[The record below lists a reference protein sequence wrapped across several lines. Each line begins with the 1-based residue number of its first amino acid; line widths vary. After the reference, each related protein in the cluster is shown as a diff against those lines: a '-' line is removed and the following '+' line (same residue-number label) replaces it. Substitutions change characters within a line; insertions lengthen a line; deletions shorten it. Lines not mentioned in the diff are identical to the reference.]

1 MATTNISTEIVS
13 ITGVTAHGA
22 SDDFIVSAQKF
33 VAASVPKELLRWAAS
48 ETVPAT
54 HGGDADPQQV
64 TIPTG
69 TDSIISVRRD
79 SFVAQEVG
87 IEDRGFIANSNSLQ
101 LATNTFPKYF
111 VADAN
116 RIIVKPDPDST
127 YKIYVTYVDYSNLDD
142 DSDLRDAVVYRACSS
157 EFSKLATAELPTVS
171 IAAVPPDVP
180 TISASTVSFSTTAP
194 SYASPTTTIS
204 GVAWATEYPTQA
216 SDITTAFTAI
226 NAELDETQAVC
237 DELNTNVDAAV
248 TQLGEAATQV
258 DASIDT
264 ALGAIV
270 TAAGRINT
278 AVALANDEFDEVSTQ
293 QAGSKASPI
302 TDAFTQFDLAPAL
315 LLLGEAD
322 SQAEVVTAYGL
333 LIAAVLQA
341 SNAADKFI
349 VDATDSVF
357 GDEDTFLTA
366 NSQLTRVKDALDKVS
381 LLIEANKPAANY
393 DAHDLLQTEDLELLQ
408 GNLSIV
414 QAEIQRAQMHLQ
426 EWVSIG
432 DMRVKEV
439 NAALAEADGQVKVV
453 QTHLQQAQAKR
464 EEANSRIASGNA
476 YLQEA
481 RASIEAG
488 NSYIQEAQMGVQE
501 VQSYAN
507 EVNARIAQIG
517 GYSQVASGYLSASQ
531 GFASEIQSKLGIA
544 QGYSQEVQAR
554 LAIVP
559 MKVSEYQSKLQDAL
573 NEFNDDNAEYQAQ
586 LQVSIQNAQMEDSEE
601 SKKLQ
606 KYATE
611 LQQYA
616 SEVQSEVSEYQSK
629 LQKQQVIEKEADK
642 YYQWSVNC
650 VTMYIQNN
658 SKMIAS
664 TMASRQAGAQA

>member
-13 ITGVTAHGA
+13 ITGVSAHGA

-33 VAASVPKELLRWAAS
+33 VVASVPKELLRWAAS

-79 SFVAQEVG
+79 SYVAQEVG
-87 IEDRGFIANSNSLQ
+87 IEDRGFISNSNSLR

-157 EFSKLATAELPTVS
+157 EYSKLATAAIPTVS

-180 TISASTVSFSTTAP
+180 TITASTVSFSTTAP
-194 SYASPTTTIS
+194 SYTTPTTTIS
-204 GVAWATEYPTQA
+204 GTGWSTAYPDEYSA
-216 SDITTAFTAI
+216 
-226 NAELDETQAVC
+226 
-237 DELNTNVDAAV
+237 
-248 TQLGEAATQV
+248 
-258 DASIDT
+258 
-264 ALGAIV
+264 
-270 TAAGRINT
+270 INT
-278 AVALANDEFDEVSTQ
+278 ALAAITTEVGLAKTEVAEIVTQTDNSSNFETACDAMATELNKVDNVIVEASTELDKSTALLALGETDSETQ
-293 QAGSKASPI
+293 VNTAIVLLLAAVAEAETASGKFASA
-302 TDAFTQFDLAPAL
+302 TSDSQFD
-315 LLLGEAD
+315 
-322 SQAEVVTAYGL
+322 T
-333 LIAAVLQA
+333 
-341 SNAADKFI
+341 NATW
-349 VDATDSVF
+349 DAT
-357 GDEDTFLTA
+357 
-366 NSQLTRVKDALDKVS
+366 NSQLVRVKDAVDKVS
-381 LLIEANKPAANY
+381 ALIEADKPASSY

-432 DMRVKEV
+432 DMRVKHV
-439 NAALAEADGQVKVV
+439 NSALSEADGQAKVI

-464 EEANSRIASGNA
+464 EESQARLTAGGA

-481 RASIEAG
+481 QAYIAQAGGYAAEVNARGGFTGAKYRA
-488 NSYIQEAQMGVQE
+488 VQGYLE
-501 VQSYAN
+501 TANGYAN
-507 EVNARIAQIG
+507 EVQA
-517 GYSQVASGYLSASQ
+517 L
-531 GFASEIQSKLGIA
+531 LG
-544 QGYSQEVQAR
+544 QT
-554 LAIVP
+554 P
-559 MKVSEYQSKLQDAL
+559 MKVSEYQAKLQDAL

-586 LQVSIQNAQMEDSEE
+586 LQVSIQNAQMEDAEE

-606 KYATE
+606 KYASE

-616 SEVQSEVSEYQSK
+616 SEVQAEVSEYQSK
-629 LQKQQVIEKEADK
+629 MQKSQILEKEADK

-650 VTMYIQNN
+650 ITMYIQNN
-658 SKMIAS
+658 SKMIAA
-664 TMASRQAGAQA
+664 TMASRGAQA

>member
-1 MATTNISTEIVS
+1 MATELNKVDGVIVEASTE
-13 ITGVTAHGA
+13 
-22 SDDFIVSAQKF
+22 
-33 VAASVPKELLRWAAS
+33 
-48 ETVPAT
+48 
-54 HGGDADPQQV
+54 
-64 TIPTG
+64 
-69 TDSIISVRRD
+69 
-79 SFVAQEVG
+79 
-87 IEDRGFIANSNSLQ
+87 
-101 LATNTFPKYF
+101 
-111 VADAN
+111 
-116 RIIVKPDPDST
+116 
-127 YKIYVTYVDYSNLDD
+127 LDK
-142 DSDLRDAVVYRACSS
+142 SS
-157 EFSKLATAELPTVS
+157 
-171 IAAVPPDVP
+171 
-180 TISASTVSFSTTAP
+180 
-194 SYASPTTTIS
+194 
-204 GVAWATEYPTQA
+204 
-216 SDITTAFTAI
+216 
-226 NAELDETQAVC
+226 
-237 DELNTNVDAAV
+237 
-248 TQLGEAATQV
+248 
-258 DASIDT
+258 
-264 ALGAIV
+264 
-270 TAAGRINT
+270 
-278 AVALANDEFDEVSTQ
+278 
-293 QAGSKASPI
+293 
-302 TDAFTQFDLAPAL
+302 AL
-315 LLLGEAD
+315 LVLGEAD
-322 SQAEVVTAYGL
+322 SE
-333 LIAAVLQA
+333 AAVNTAIVLLLAAVAEAETA
-341 SNAADKFI
+341 SGKFESA
-349 VDATDSVF
+349 ATDSQFDTNKTWTAADSHLTEVKAALDRAKAYVD
-357 GDEDTFLTA
+357 GDEPSSTT
-366 NSQLTRVKDALDKVS
+366 DAYGAIS
-381 LLIEANKPAANY
+381 
-393 DAHDLLQTEDLELLQ
+393 TEDLELLQ

-544 QGYSQEVQAR
+544 QGYSQEVQ
-554 LAIVP
+554 
-559 MKVSEYQSKLQDAL
+559 DAL

>member
-13 ITGVTAHGA
+13 ITGVSAHGA

-33 VAASVPKELLRWAAS
+33 VVASVPKELLRWAAS

-79 SFVAQEVG
+79 SYVAQEVG
-87 IEDRGFIANSNSLQ
+87 IEDRGFISNSNSLR

-157 EFSKLATAELPTVS
+157 EYSKLATAAIPTVS

-180 TISASTVSFSTTAP
+180 TITASTVSFSTTAP
-194 SYASPTTTIS
+194 SYTTPTTTIS
-204 GVAWATEYPTQA
+204 GTGWSTAYPDEYSA
-216 SDITTAFTAI
+216 
-226 NAELDETQAVC
+226 
-237 DELNTNVDAAV
+237 
-248 TQLGEAATQV
+248 
-258 DASIDT
+258 
-264 ALGAIV
+264 
-270 TAAGRINT
+270 INT
-278 AVALANDEFDEVSTQ
+278 ALAAITTEVGLAKTEVAEIVTQTDNSSNFETACDAMATELNKVDNVIVEASVELDKSTALLALGETDSETQ
-293 QAGSKASPI
+293 VNTAIVLLLAAVAEAETASGKFASA
-302 TDAFTQFDLAPAL
+302 TSDSQFD
-315 LLLGEAD
+315 
-322 SQAEVVTAYGL
+322 T
-333 LIAAVLQA
+333 
-341 SNAADKFI
+341 NATW
-349 VDATDSVF
+349 DAT
-357 GDEDTFLTA
+357 
-366 NSQLTRVKDALDKVS
+366 NSQLVRVKDAVDKVS
-381 LLIEANKPAANY
+381 ALIEADKPASSY

-432 DMRVKEV
+432 DMRVKHV
-439 NAALAEADGQVKVV
+439 NSALSEADGQAKVI

-464 EEANSRIASGNA
+464 EESQARLTAGGA

-481 RASIEAG
+481 QAYIAQAGGYAAEVNARGGFTGAKYRA
-488 NSYIQEAQMGVQE
+488 VQGYLE
-501 VQSYAN
+501 TANGYAN
-507 EVNARIAQIG
+507 EVQA
-517 GYSQVASGYLSASQ
+517 L
-531 GFASEIQSKLGIA
+531 LG
-544 QGYSQEVQAR
+544 QT
-554 LAIVP
+554 P
-559 MKVSEYQSKLQDAL
+559 MKVSEYQAKLQDAL

-586 LQVSIQNAQMEDSEE
+586 LQVSIQNAQMEDAEE

-606 KYATE
+606 KYASE

-616 SEVQSEVSEYQSK
+616 SEVQAEVSEYQSK
-629 LQKQQVIEKEADK
+629 MQKSQILEKEADK

-650 VTMYIQNN
+650 ITMYIQNN
-658 SKMIAS
+658 SKMIAA
-664 TMASRQAGAQA
+664 TMASRGAQA